1 MRSTRAARVVVG
13 AVVLVCLG
21 AARPSASQTLAGA
34 TAGVIDTAVQAVLT
48 SSGAPSA
55 SIAVVRDGRL
65 VYEKAYGSA
74 RVGTPAVPATPAM
87 RYSIGSISKQFTSA
101 ALLLLAE
108 EGKLSLDDRVAK
120 WFPEL
125 TRANEITVR
134 HLLSMTSGYQ
144 DFWPQ
149 DYVMPGMLKDTTPA
163 AIMKGWAQK
172 PLDFEPG
179 TRWQYSNTNYVI
191 AGQIVERV
199 SGQPLLAFL
208 RARVFGPLGMTS
220 VVDTDQAPLG
230 AGDPMRYMRYALG
243 PPREAP
249 KEGKGWMS
257 AAGELAMNAA
267 DLARWD
273 IAMMN
278 RAVLKPASYAE
289 LEREVLLANGAP
301 TGYGL
306 GVSVAVTG
314 GRRQISHGGEV
325 SGFTARNEVYPDEKV
340 AVVVLVNVDANNA
353 SSEIARRIANDL
365 FTATGE
371 SQGAVGQARGI
382 FAGLQRGEVDRSL
395 FTANMNAYFT
405 LQALRDFADSL
416 GSLGAPSSFT
426 QSGQGLRGGMTLRRF
441 AITAGGRN
449 LSVTAFYMPDGKIEQ
464 FLIAPAD

>member
-1 MRSTRAARVVVG
+1 MRTSRAARVVG
-13 AVVLVCLG
+13 ALVLVWLG

-34 TAGVIDTAVQAVLT
+34 PAGLVDAAVQAVLT

-55 SIAVVRDGRL
+55 SIAIVRGGQI

-74 RVGTPAVPATPAM
+74 RVGTPAVAASPAM

-101 ALLLLAE
+101 ALLLLVE
-108 EGKLSLDDRVAK
+108 EGKLSLDDRVAR

-125 TRANEITVR
+125 TRANEITIR
-134 HLLSMTSGYQ
+134 QLLSMTSGYQ

-149 DYVMPGMLKDTTPA
+149 DYVMPGMLEDTTPA

-230 AGDPMRYMRYALG
+230 DGDPMRYMRYALG

-257 AAGELAMNAA
+257 AAGELAMTAA

-273 IAMMN
+273 IAVMN

-306 GVSVAVTG
+306 GVNVAVTG

-340 AVVVLVNVDANNA
+340 AIAVLVNVDANNA
-353 SSEIARRIANDL
+353 STEIARRIASEL

-371 SQGAVGQARGI
+371 SRGAVDQAKGV
-382 FAGLQRGEVDRSL
+382 FAALQRGEVDRSL

-416 GSLGAPSSFT
+416 GPLGTPSSFT
-426 QSGQGLRGGMTLRRF
+426 QSGQGLRGGMVLRRF

>member
-1 MRSTRAARVVVG
+1 MRSTRAAPVVVG
-13 AVVLVCLG
+13 ALVLGCLG
-21 AARPSASQTLAGA
+21 AARPSAAQALAGA
-34 TAGVIDTAVQAVLT
+34 SAGFIDTAVQAVLT

-87 RYSIGSISKQFTSA
+87 RYSIGSISKQFTST

-120 WFPEL
+120 WFPQL

-134 HLLSMTSGYQ
+134 QLLSMTSGYQ
-144 DFWPQ
+144 DYWPQ
-149 DYVMPGMLKDTTPA
+149 DYVMPDMLKDTTPA

-208 RARVFGPLGMTS
+208 RARVFGPLQMTS

-230 AGDPMRYMRYALG
+230 ASDPMRYQRFALG

-257 AAGELAMNAA
+257 AAGELAMTAA

-273 IAMMN
+273 IAVMN
-278 RAVLKPASYAE
+278 RGVLKPSSYGE
-289 LEREVLLANGAP
+289 FEREVLLANGAP

-306 GVSVAVTG
+306 GVNVAVTG

-325 SGFTARNEVYPDEKV
+325 SGFTARNEVYPDERV
-340 AVVVLVNVDANNA
+340 AVVVLVNIDANNA
-353 SSEIARRIANDL
+353 SGEIARRIANSL

-371 SQGAVGQARGI
+371 SLGAVDQARGI

-416 GSLGAPSSFT
+416 GSLGAPSSFS
-426 QSGQGLRGGMTLRRF
+426 QSGQGLRGGMVLRRF